1 MNVPLLDLKPQLAAL
16 RPQIVEAVTRVIDST
31 GYILGPEVSALEKK
45 IAGYCGVD
53 FGIGVS
59 SGTDALL
66 AALMSLEIG
75 PGDVVLTTPYTF
87 FATMGT
93 ILRVGAQPQFVDI
106 EPSSFNIDPKAI
118 AEALVVDRASDCRI
132 KAIMPVHLY
141 GQCADMQRIMA
152 LAEEYGIPV
161 IEDAAQ
167 AIGAEY
173 PYVKDGVATW
183 RKAGAMGLCGC
194 FSFFPSKNLGGIGDG
209 GMITTSDAEFADIIR
224 SNRNHGA
231 EPKYYHSRVGGNFRL
246 DPIQA
251 VVLSIKLDHLETWHA
266 DRRRNAALY
275 RQFFQESGLVDD
287 PVKLP
292 QAVYA
297 AIDGAGQHNHH
308 IYNQFVIF
316 VPERDALRQY
326 LQDHSIGSEIYY
338 PLCLHQQECLK
349 SEAYSKLSFPVAE
362 HAAAHSLALPI
373 FPELSPEQLYYV
385 VETIRKFYRG

>member
-1 MNVPLLDLKPQLAAL
+1 
-16 RPQIVEAVTRVIDST
+16 
-31 GYILGPEVSALEKK
+31 
-45 IAGYCGVD
+45 
-53 FGIGVS
+53 
-59 SGTDALL
+59 
-66 AALMSLEIG
+66 
-75 PGDVVLTTPYTF
+75 
-87 FATMGT
+87 
-93 ILRVGAQPQFVDI
+93 
-106 EPSSFNIDPKAI
+106 
-118 AEALVVDRASDCRI
+118 
-132 KAIMPVHLY
+132 
-141 GQCADMQRIMA
+141 
-152 LAEEYGIPV
+152 
-161 IEDAAQ
+161 
-167 AIGAEY
+167 
-173 PYVKDGVATW
+173 
-183 RKAGAMGLCGC
+183 
-194 FSFFPSKNLGGIGDG
+194 
-209 GMITTSDAEFADIIR
+209 
-224 SNRNHGA
+224 
-231 EPKYYHSRVGGNFRL
+231 
-246 DPIQA
+246 
-251 VVLSIKLDHLETWHA
+251 
-266 DRRRNAALY
+266 LY